1 MKTNY
6 EFKLSQNASS
16 NQNLGRNQNPPPTI
30 VNANQNQQNM
40 LYGPQNM
47 SNNNCQYQQVRNPNQ
62 LNGTQNMGHTIA
74 NNGWMNP
81 NGNANGALSN

>member
-16 NQNLGRNQNPPPTI
+16 NQNSVNSKNPPTI
-30 VNANQNQQNM
+30 VDANQNQQNM
-40 LYGPQNM
+40 LYSPQNM

-62 LNGTQNMGHTIA
+62 LNGTQNMGYTKA